1 MTKKL
6 PNCWEYMKCG
16 REKGGINAAKSG
28 VCPVASESVFDG
40 FNGGRNC
47 GRMCWLIA
55 GTFCNGKIQG
65 NFAQKQ
71 GSCKNCEFYRQVQHQ
86 GTTSFHAGHVNI
98 VGATH
103 IGKVKKTNED
113 RYLIKKLSDGSMLM
127 AVADGLGGDVAGDY
141 AAEIIRGRLSGTAH
155 IEKGEEQSFLV
166 KMLKDTDAA
175 LRKQADADADLEAM
189 GTTLV
194 CVLLREEIAHWVHA
208 GDSRL
213 YLFRNS
219 TLVQISKDQT
229 LARFLLEEGLLALEK
244 IPQHYSRHVMDQFVG
259 CGYCEPETGHIKTQA
274 KDLLVLMSDG
284 LHKYVGKETVSGI
297 LNAQTDM
304 EGKAEFL
311 IASALEAGGQDNITV
326 VLCEICCLF

>member
-1 MTKKL
+1 MKQKL

-28 VCPVASESVFDG
+28 VCPAASERVFHG
-40 FNGGRNC
+40 FNSGINGGRI
-47 GRMCWLIA
+47 CWLVA

-71 GSCKNCEFYRQVQHQ
+71 GSCKNCEFYRQVQNQ
-86 GTTSFHAGHVNI
+86 GTSCFHTDRVKI
-98 VGATH
+98 FGATH
-103 IGKVKKTNED
+103 IGKQKQTNED

-141 AAEIIRGRLSGTAH
+141 AAEIIRSGLSGTDC
-155 IEKGEEQSFLV
+155 IEKGEEQKFLV
-166 KMLKDTDAA
+166 QLLKDADICV
-175 LRKQADADADLEAM
+175 RKQAEEDSDLEAM

-194 CVLLREEIAHWVHA
+194 CALLREGTAYWVHA

-213 YLFRNS
+213 YLFRNGK
-219 TLVQISKDQT
+219 LMQISKDQT
-229 LARFLLEEGLLALEK
+229 LARFLLEEGLIALEE

-274 KDLLVLMSDG
+274 KDMLMLVSDG
-284 LHKYVGKETVSGI
+284 LHKYVSSETISGI
-297 LNAQTDM
+297 LNAESDM
-304 EGKAEFL
+304 ECKAESL
-311 IASALEAGGQDNITV
+311 IASALDAGGQDNVTV
-326 VLCEICCLF
+326 VLCACIF